1 MQEDGH
7 RDCGDP
13 ETKEDPD
20 SFRVWVGG
28 YGPGGLRY
36 GGLRGNARF
45 VLNDSGKERYQC
57 SKAKVQQEVAE
68 MGEGDL
74 M

>member
-1 MQEDGH
+1 
-7 RDCGDP
+7 
-13 ETKEDPD
+13 
-20 SFRVWVGG
+20 
-28 YGPGGLRY
+28 LRY